1 VLTLVQGLPVADG
14 LMLLLISLE
23 EVRKAEEKRFET
35 TPYCTIRVGLDGNV
49 RFANPAAKRLW
60 SGKEM
65 EGCSFIGLFPSA
77 FQDDIRAKLR
87 EVIATGESRSIEFTT
102 GVYLEVGGRQLH
114 SEPRL
119 IMLPEFATGST
130 LRTVLV
136 VIRERALDA
145 IRVGLREAALG
156 IAATEPSPEPGSVAP
171 SAWQHRARGVLDLL
185 REVLPHD
192 LAIIQEV
199 SSHGDWVRPILM
211 HPEPQQRWPRMWW
224 RVAESE
230 RGLLDAPAPFA
241 IELADWLRNNP
252 DRQDEPMLKLLL
264 EARPNGKPMA
274 SFAVMPIRP
283 FGRTESVL
291 VLASA
296 EPGHFQFSGDPGPAW
311 EDEELPRDPLAIL
324 GRLGLDTL
332 LARMLRHARRDD
344 EVARTSIAASIESAE
359 TVPEAAL
366 ALLRQLVDHFG

>member
-1 VLTLVQGLPVADG
+1 
-14 LMLLLISLE
+14 M
-23 EVRKAEEKRFET
+23 
-35 TPYCTIRVGLDGNV
+35 
-49 RFANPAAKRLW
+49 
-60 SGKEM
+60 
-65 EGCSFIGLFPSA
+65 
-77 FQDDIRAKLR
+77 
-87 EVIATGESRSIEFTT
+87 IATEGSRSIEFTT

-130 LRTVLV
+130 LRSVLV

-145 IRVGLREAALG
+145 IRVGLREAALA

-241 IELADWLRNNP
+241 IRACGLVAKQSGSARRANVEAVVRGSAERQTDGLLCSHADSPVWRT
-252 DRQDEPMLKLLL
+252 
-264 EARPNGKPMA
+264 G
-274 SFAVMPIRP
+274 IRVGTG
-283 FGRTESVL
+283 FGR
-291 VLASA
+291 
-296 EPGHFQFSGDPGPAW
+296 
-311 EDEELPRDPLAIL
+311 
-324 GRLGLDTL
+324 
-332 LARMLRHARRDD
+332 
-344 EVARTSIAASIESAE
+344 ARTLP
-359 TVPEAAL
+359 V
-366 ALLRQLVDHFG
+366 LR